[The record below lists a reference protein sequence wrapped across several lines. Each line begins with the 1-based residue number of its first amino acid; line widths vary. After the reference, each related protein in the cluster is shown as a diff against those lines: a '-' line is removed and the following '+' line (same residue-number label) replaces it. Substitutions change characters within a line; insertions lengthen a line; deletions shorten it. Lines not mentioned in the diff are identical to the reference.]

1 MVRGELTRI
10 AVVAG
15 GGSGIG
21 RGCASRLAATGYKVI
36 LLGRT
41 REKLERTAAEIRA
54 GGGAADVFVA
64 DVRDWDRLAEL
75 GASLA
80 ETGIDLLVNSAGGQ
94 TPRPSAEL
102 SREEWQTV
110 VDINLSGS
118 FFLFRNLHDALA
130 RRQGSVVTIV
140 ANMWQMPAPELA
152 HSAAARAGVVN
163 LTRTLAKEWA
173 PERIRFNAVAPGLTD
188 SGALAARFAA
198 MVDRVPLGRIG
209 TVDDVVDAVIFFAN
223 ASYVTGEVLSVD
235 GGIRFAK

>member
-1 MVRGELTRI
+1 MAGGEMTRI

-21 RGCASRLAATGYKVI
+21 RGCAKRLAATGYKVI

-41 REKLERTAAEIRA
+41 QEKLENTAGEIRA
-54 GGGAADVFVA
+54 AGGEADIFVA
-64 DVRDWDRLAEL
+64 DVCDWDRLAEL

-94 TPRPSAEL
+94 KPTPSAEM
-102 SREEWQTV
+102 SREEWQSV

-118 FFLFRNLHDALA
+118 FFLFRHLHDALA
-130 RRQGSVVTIV
+130 KRQGSVVTIV
-140 ANMWQMPAPELA
+140 ANMWQMPAPQLA

-188 SGALAARFAA
+188 SGALPERFAA
-198 MVDRVPLGRIG
+198 MVDKVPLGRMG
-209 TVDDVVDAVIFFAN
+209 TVDDIADAVLFFAN

-235 GGIRFAK
+235 GGIRFAS